1 MILPGQKLINRLLT
15 ASKQSEGVLMKRI
28 GLIDIGSNTIRLVVF
43 EYDSKTGLT
52 EIQNIKTPARLSQ
65 YLEDDL
71 TMNDEGVHV
80 LISALQSFKKVAD
93 EYKVDELHPIAT
105 AAIRQSKN
113 RDDILK
119 QVKKK
124 IGMKLSIVPEL
135 DEAYYG
141 FYAIINSTA
150 IVDGLSVDIGGGS
163 TEVTLF
169 KGKELIHS
177 HSFPFGVVTLSR
189 KFFEGKD
196 HNDKDAIKKMQK
208 FLDKAFG
215 SLDWINN
222 QKVALV
228 GVGGSA
234 RNVARIHQSEV
245 AYPICGVHCYT
256 MTGDDLN
263 QVFDL
268 IEDSSRDDLTNL
280 DGLSRDRVDIILP
293 AVAVFKALFKQ
304 VDATQFTF
312 SRKGLREG
320 YVMYQLNQKI
330 KDAFDR
336 FNVRNR
342 ALYQLSN
349 TYKHEGVG
357 AKQRVVLAGDLLD
370 QLKEQDIIKLSEKDQ
385 RLFKQAAYIY
395 YLGRFID
402 ADSASQH
409 TYYIISN
416 SMIDGFSHHDRV
428 QLALMASFKNK
439 SLLKFYNDETG
450 WLNSDQLSDLQSLGG
465 ILKFIDALNVSHTN
479 PIKRIELVKNDKE
492 HYTLNAYYTGHPI
505 AEEYQANRQK
515 KHLEKVLKGKVSIN
529 FTKS

>member
-1 MILPGQKLINRLLT
+1 MILPARKLISRIL
-15 ASKQSEGVLMKRI
+15 ASSKQSEGVIMKRI

-43 EYDSKTGLT
+43 EYDNKTGLS

-71 TMNDEGVHV
+71 TMNDEGIEV
-80 LISALQSFKKVAD
+80 LISSLESFKKVAD
-93 EYKVDELHPIAT
+93 AYHVDELHPIAT

-113 RDDILK
+113 QSDILK
-119 QVKKK
+119 RVKKK
-124 IGMKLSIVPEL
+124 IGIKLSVVPEL

-141 FYAIINSTA
+141 FYAIINSTD
-150 IVDGLSVDIGGGS
+150 IVNGLSVDIGGGS

-169 KGKELIHS
+169 KDKELIHS

-189 KFFEGKD
+189 KFFTDKP

-208 FLDKAFG
+208 FLEKEFS

-222 QKVALV
+222 KEVALV

-245 AYPICGVHCYT
+245 SYPIGGVHCYT
-256 MTGDDLN
+256 MTGKDLE
-263 QVFDL
+263 QVFEL
-268 IEDSSRDDLTNL
+268 IKDSSRDELTNL

-293 AVAVFKALFKQ
+293 AVAVFKSLFKQ
-304 VDATQFTF
+304 VEATQFTF

-320 YVMYQLNQKI
+320 YVMHQLNQKFP
-330 KDAFDR
+330 DAFDR

-357 AKQRVVLAGDLLD
+357 AKQRVVLAEALLE
-370 QLKEQDIIKLSEKDQ
+370 QLIDKDIITLSETEQK
-385 RLFKQAAYIY
+385 LFKQAAYVY

-402 ADSASQH
+402 SDSGSQH

-416 SMIDGFSHHDRV
+416 SMIDGFNHHDRV

-450 WLNSDQLSDLQSLGG
+450 WLDSDALSHLQSLGG

-479 PIKRIELVKNDKE
+479 PVKRIELVKDGKDE
-492 HYTLNAYYTGHPI
+492 YTLNAYHTDNPI

-529 FTKS
+529 FTKA

>member
-1 MILPGQKLINRLLT
+1 MIFPARKLFNRILT
-15 ASKQSEGVLMKRI
+15 SSKQSEGVIMKRI

-43 EYDSKTGLT
+43 EYDKETGLS

-71 TMNDEGVHV
+71 TMNQEGIDV
-80 LISALQSFKKVAD
+80 LIDSLESFKKVAD
-93 EYKVDELHPIAT
+93 AYKVDELHPIAT

-119 QVKKK
+119 QTKKK
-124 IGMKLSIVPEL
+124 LGIKISIVPEL
-135 DEAYYG
+135 DEAFYG
-141 FYAIINSTA
+141 FYAIINSTD
-150 IVDGLSVDIGGGS
+150 IENGLSVDIGGGS

-169 KGKELIHS
+169 KDKELIHS
-177 HSFPFGVVTLSR
+177 HSFPFGVVTLTR
-189 KFFEGKD
+189 KFFGDKAHD
-196 HNDKDAIKKMQK
+196 DKDAIKKMQK
-208 FLDKAFG
+208 FLEKEFSAL
-215 SLDWINN
+215 SWINN

-234 RNVARIHQSEV
+234 RNTARIHQSEV
-245 AYPICGVHCYT
+245 SYPIGGVHCYS
-256 MTGDDLN
+256 MSGKDLD
-263 QVFDL
+263 QVFAL
-268 IEDSSRDDLTNL
+268 IKESSRDDLTNL

-320 YVMYQLNQKI
+320 YVMNHLNQKYP
-330 KDAFDR
+330 DAFDR
-336 FNVRNR
+336 FNVQDR

-349 TYKHEGVG
+349 AYKHEQAG
-357 AKQRVVLAGDLLD
+357 AEQRVVLARDLLE
-370 QLKEQDIIKLSEKDQ
+370 QLTELDTISLSDKEK
-385 RLFKQAAYIY
+385 RLFEQAAYVY

-402 ADSASQH
+402 SDSGSQH

-416 SMIDGFSHHDRV
+416 SMIDGFNHHDRV
-428 QLALMASFKNK
+428 KLAMMASFKNK
-439 SLLKFYNDETG
+439 SLLKFYNNETG
-450 WLNSDQLSDLQSLGG
+450 WLDSDELSDLQSLGG
-465 ILKFIDALNVSHTN
+465 IIKFIDALNVSHTN
-479 PIKRIELVKNDKE
+479 PVKRVELEKKDKD
-492 HYTLNAYYTGHPI
+492 HYILNAFHTDNPI

-515 KHLEKVLKGKVSIN
+515 KHLEKVLKAKVSIN